1 MSGFS
6 SLLEVE
12 LCLSPLPS
20 SYIALAQ
27 RFKIGPTATSKQFV
41 LLDES
46 FHWKE
51 VSFMRLR

>member
-27 RFKIGPTATSKQFV
+27 WFKIGPTATSKQFV